1 MSISPIQVACATMSF
16 QVNGGAE
23 IMSIDVSGIKEG
35 QRKMWTIG
43 DYPDIART
51 LTGVAET
58 ILEHA
63 QAGPGTS
70 LLDVATGAGNVAIPA
85 ALGGADVTG
94 LDLTPRLLEVA
105 RERAVEMGARV
116 SFIEGDAEELP
127 FDSDSFDRVTSCFG
141 VMFAPRQELAAA
153 ELARVARPG
162 GKIVF
167 TAWTPEGLNGR
178 MFRTVGSYMPT
189 PPPGIKPPVM
199 WGEEDHVRSL
209 FEPTGLELAFER
221 HMVTFEHESATSWLE
236 YNERVL
242 GPTIMAKAAL
252 EPQGRWE
259 ALREELVKLYTD
271 GNEAQDGTFRARAEY
286 LLTVARV
293 PA

>member
-1 MSISPIQVACATMSF
+1 
-16 QVNGGAE
+16 
-23 IMSIDVSGIKEG
+23 MSIDVSAIKDG
-35 QRKMWTIG
+35 QRKMWTVG

-58 ILEHA
+58 ILA
-63 QAGPGTS
+63 RADAGPGVS

-85 ALGGADVTG
+85 ALAGARVTG
-94 LDLTPRLLEVA
+94 LDLTPKLLEVA
-105 RERAVEMGARV
+105 RERAAEAGAQV

-141 VMFAPRQELAAA
+141 VMFAPRQELAAG
-153 ELARVARPG
+153 ELVRVARPG
-162 GKIVF
+162 AQIVF
-167 TAWTPEGLNGR
+167 TAWTPEGLNGQ
-178 MFRTVGSYMPT
+178 MFKTVGSYMPK
-189 PPPGIKPPVM
+189 PPPEVKPPIM
-199 WGEEDHVRSL
+199 WGSEDHVRSL
-209 FEPTGLELAFER
+209 FAPTGVDLTFER
-221 HMVTFEHESATSWLE
+221 HMVTFEHESAESWFE

-252 EPQGRWE
+252 EPQGKWD
-259 ALREELVKLYTD
+259 ALRAELVKLYTD

-293 PA
+293 PV

>member
-1 MSISPIQVACATMSF
+1 
-16 QVNGGAE
+16 
-23 IMSIDVSGIKEG
+23 MSIDVSGIKEG

-58 ILEHA
+58 ILA
-63 QAGPGTS
+63 RADAGSGVS

-85 ALGGADVTG
+85 ALGGASVTG

-105 RERAVEMGARV
+105 RERAADAGAEV

-127 FDSDSFDRVTSCFG
+127 FDGDSFDRVTSCFG
-141 VMFAPRQELAAA
+141 VMFAPRQQLAAG

-162 GKIVF
+162 ARIVV
-167 TAWTPEGLNGR
+167 TAWTPEGLNGQ
-178 MFRTVGSYMPT
+178 MFKTVGSYMP
-189 PPPGIKPPVM
+189 PPPPELKPPVM
-199 WGEEDHVRSL
+199 WGDEDHIRSL
-209 FEPTGLELAFER
+209 FEPTGAELTFER
-221 HMVTFEHESATSWLE
+221 HMVTFEHESAVSWLE

-242 GPTIMAKAAL
+242 GPTIVAKAAL
-252 EPQGRWE
+252 EPQGRWY
-259 ALREELVKLYTD
+259 ALREELVELYTNA
-271 GNEAQDGTFRARAEY
+271 NESKDGTFRARAEY
-286 LLTVARV
+286 LLTVARL